1 MIKVRIKRIRD
12 MSPSQMF
19 EDGIPVGWGTTPS
32 NINLFDGRTV
42 MLTPKQFD
50 ELKVYRTTVMLS
62 RFNSIELF
70 REQAILPKPLLRRKH
85 D

>member
-19 EDGIPVGWGTTPS
+19 EDGIPKGWGITPS
-32 NINLFDGRTV
+32 NINFFDGRTV

-50 ELKVYRTTVMLS
+50 ELKMSRTKVGLGM
-62 RFNSIELF
+62 FDSILLF

>member
-19 EDGIPVGWGTTPS
+19 EDGIPVGWGTNPS
-32 NINLFDGRTV
+32 NINFFDGRTV
-42 MLTPKQFD
+42 MLTTRQFN
-50 ELKVYRTTVMLS
+50 ELKTFRTKVMLR